1 MAVKLPKLRRVQI
14 LFLILTIAIMCT
26 IFYLSSQDAESSS
39 DTSSLLTK
47 LAVKLLY
54 PQYDSESDDIK
65 REMWS
70 KASFIVR
77 KLAHFSIY
85 AALGFCASVTVW
97 KRKLI
102 SAKNPGVIVFGFL
115 YAVSD
120 EFHQS
125 FVKGRSC
132 EFRDMMIDTC
142 GVTVGLIISLILMG
156 IIALAVK
163 RRRKRSQ

>member
-26 IFYLSSQDAESSS
+26 VFYLSSQDAESSS

-102 SAKNPGVIVFGFL
+102 SAKNSGVIVFGFL